1 MNIVK
6 KSTMAV
12 VMSVLAFGL
21 FASNIAKAES
31 NPFATGELVTIVT
44 DHKEGKCGEGKCG
57 EGKMKDAKKAKCG
70 EGKCGEGKATG
81 AKKAKCGEGKCGE
94 GKSKDKSKKC
104 GG

>member
-12 VMSVLAFGL
+12 VMSVFAFGL

-57 EGKMKDAKKAKCG
+57 EGK
-70 EGKCGEGKATG
+70 CGEGKAKG